1 MLTSLLLL
9 IVFISVLVFYRPL
22 ACKRPTQLFILDII
36 NIVYIYVCYLAL
48 SRMCLALQV
57 VFSRIIMCRY
67 FSDKHYVA
75 CSCPEILWQLIFCT
89 VFNNITYYINNWHS
103 SDVLCRELHS
113 QCIKQTRYTIILE
126 VVYVSCEFIVFL
138 YFILKLIRLCFCDK
152 EHESSHCKFRVA
164 GKKTMFINDVT
175 CLQDYLK

>member
-1 MLTSLLLL
+1 MITWICHIAYKVCFCFESGYDIFRFEKISSRKINNTWIPLRFTCIYMLTSLLLL

-48 SRMCLALQV
+48 SSLCLALQA

-89 VFNNITYYINNWHS
+89 VFTNITYYINNGT
-103 SDVLCRELHS
+103 L
-113 QCIKQTRYTIILE
+113 
-126 VVYVSCEFIVFL
+126 
-138 YFILKLIRLCFCDK
+138 
-152 EHESSHCKFRVA
+152 
-164 GKKTMFINDVT
+164 
-175 CLQDYLK
+175 

>member
-75 CSCPEILWQLIFCT
+75 CSCPGILWQLIFCT
-89 VFNNITYYINNWHS
+89 VFTNITYYINNCLS

-126 VVYVSCEFIVFL
+126 VVL
-138 YFILKLIRLCFCDK
+138 YPVNLLFFFCIL
-152 EHESSHCKFRVA
+152 
-164 GKKTMFINDVT
+164 
-175 CLQDYLK
+175 Y